1 MPTIVQVKVNT
12 PGTTTRGN
20 SNMIQL
26 TGFDYTN
33 NRGFKKLFFEEK
45 QQGGR
50 TANAEVSDT
59 LSKDDWVEITMDDTQ
74 YNNVTNIRK
83 ISEPAGAVVP
93 DSTQG
98 KPSGGGGGNPSGGS
112 PAGRGT
118 SDKMSKADWAEK
130 DRKKETSVARSVA
143 IKSAAVLFSGK
154 GATKAIVDSL
164 EKLAYRLEAYLM
176 KGDFDADLAAEPEP
190 IAAPPAN
197 TSTPIDSG
205 GSPEG
210 AGGSPGPEDDDIP
223 F

>member
-59 LSKDDWVEITMDDTQ
+59 LAKDDWVEITMDDTQ

-98 KPSGGGGGNPSGGS
+98 KASSGGGGRDNQTFK
-112 PAGRGT
+112 PA
-118 SDKMSKADWAEK
+118 DDKNKMSKADWAAK
-130 DRKKETSVARSVA
+130 DRKKEVSVSRSVA
-143 IKSAAVLFSGK
+143 LKSSAVLFSGK

-164 EKLAYRLEAYLM
+164 EKLTLRMEAYLM
-176 KGDFDADLAAEPEP
+176 KGAFDAELDAEPIELP
-190 IAAPPAN
+190 TVDTPTPPDN
-197 TSTPIDSG
+197 SG
-205 GSPEG
+205 AEG
-210 AGGSPGPEDDDIP
+210 AGGTPGPEDDDIP

>member
-26 TGFDYTN
+26 TGYDFTN
-33 NRGFKKLFFEEK
+33 GRGFKKLFFEEK

-59 LSKDDWVEITMDDTQ
+59 LQKDDWVEITMDDTQ

-83 ISEPAGAVVP
+83 ISMPAGADVP
-93 DSTQG
+93 DSNQG
-98 KPSGGGGGNPSGGS
+98 KPSGGGSQDNQTFK
-112 PAGRGT
+112 PA
-118 SDKMSKADWAEK
+118 DDKNKMSKADWAAK
-130 DRKKETSVARSVA
+130 DRKKEASVARSVA
-143 IKSAAVLFSGK
+143 LKSSAVLFTGK

-164 EKLAYRLEAYLM
+164 EKLALRMEAYIM
-176 KGDFDADLAAEPEP
+176 SGDFSAELAAEP
-190 IAAPPAN
+190 IALPTAPPPTEALTDN
-197 TSTPIDSG
+197 SG
-205 GSPEG
+205 VNQG
-210 AGGSPGPEDDDIP
+210 AGGTPGPEDDDIP